1 MLNGI
6 RRTLLAA
13 LATFLFV
20 GAADAAP
27 QGSTSSYDFL
37 VQDFVAGSMTRTAR
51 GNTVDVVYTYRE
63 NGRGPDIRE
72 RWTFGGN
79 GSVASY
85 TSSGKTTFDASIDER
100 FQQKA
105 GRASWR
111 TLSDAGEI
119 AAPAPLFYVPI
130 QGTPEATAALA
141 RALVASP
148 GGRLP
153 LAPSGEAALAKVETV
168 TVNSGEATR
177 SVSLYAITGIDLSP
191 SYVWLD
197 EGPDRDLFAY
207 LYPGPIGVI
216 AKGFANEAARLAGLQ
231 QAADGKLLADLQR
244 RTRHAVADMLA
255 ITNVRVF
262 DSRKAVLGEPSTVYL
277 YRGKV
282 AAVMPAAK
290 PVAKEAT
297 VVDGTGRTLLPAL
310 IDAHGHESEW
320 GAPLQV
326 AAGVTIVR
334 DIGNDNEQFL
344 RLIEKGESG
353 EYLTP
358 RYLGRAGFL
367 EGASP
372 FAARFSAVANSLD
385 EARDWVDW
393 YAERGF
399 RQIKI
404 YNSFK
409 PEWVEETV
417 RHAHSRG
424 LRVSGHVPAFTR
436 AEVMVRAGYDELQHI
451 NQLFLN
457 FLAGPED
464 DTRTLLRFKLVADK
478 AHQLDLDSPAVQDF
492 LTLLADRGV
501 SVDPTVATFEP
512 MFRQDMGQPS
522 PAYGMIAEHLPITYQ
537 RFLRQ
542 AEMDATPAQ
551 RAVYR
556 KSYLKMLDMVRRMDA
571 AGITV
576 MPGTDGVPGFL
587 LHRELELY
595 VEAGI
600 PAARVLQMATLETAR
615 ELGFDGFGVIEP
627 GMNADVIL
635 VDGDPTTDISAIRR
649 VAMVTR
655 GSDVYFPTEI
665 YSALG
670 IKPFVA
676 TPALQRPQ

>member
-1 MLNGI
+1 MSNGI
-6 RRTLLAA
+6 RRTMVAT
-13 LATFLFV
+13 LATILSMGTA
-20 GAADAAP
+20 GAASPGATD
-27 QGSTSSYDFL
+27 TYDFL
-37 VQDFVAGSMTRTAR
+37 VQDFVAGSLTRTTR
-51 GNTVDVVYTYRE
+51 GGVVDVVYTYRE
-63 NGRGPDIRE
+63 NGRGPDIKE
-72 RWTFGGN
+72 RWTFSGD

-85 TSSGKTTFDASIDER
+85 TASGRTTFDASIDER

-105 GRASWR
+105 GRASWK
-111 TLSDAGEI
+111 TLSDSGEL
-119 AAPAPLFYVPI
+119 AAPTPLFYVPI
-130 QGTPEATAALA
+130 NGTPEANAALA
-141 RALVASP
+141 RALIAAP

-153 LAPSGEAALAKVETV
+153 LAPTGEAALTRVETISV
-168 TVNSGEATR
+168 TAGGAKR
-177 SVSLYAITGIDLSP
+177 SVSLYAITGIELGP
-191 SYVWLD
+191 TYVWLD
-197 EGPDRDLFAY
+197 DGPGRELFAF
-207 LYPGPIGVI
+207 LYPGPFGVI
-216 AKGFANEAARLAGLQ
+216 ARGFAAEAPRLADVQ
-231 QAADGKLLADLQR
+231 QAADGKLLADLHR
-244 RTRHAVADMLA
+244 RTRHSVDGMLA

-262 DSRKAVLGEPSTVYL
+262 DARNAVLGEPSTVYL

-282 AAVMPAAK
+282 ATIMPAGK

-334 DIGNDNEQFL
+334 DIGNDNELFL

-372 FAARFSAVANSLD
+372 FAARFSAVAESLD
-385 EARDWVDW
+385 QARDWVDW

-436 AEVMVRAGYDELQHI
+436 AEAMVRAGYDELQHI
-451 NQLFLN
+451 NQVFLN

-478 AHQLDLDSPAVQDF
+478 AHELDLDSPAVRDF
-492 LTLLADRGV
+492 LKLLVERGV
-501 SVDPTVATFEP
+501 SVDPTVATFES

-522 PAYGMIAEHLPITYQ
+522 PTYGMIADHLPITYQ
-537 RFLRQ
+537 RMLRQ

-551 RAVYR
+551 RAIYR

-600 PAARVLQMATLETAR
+600 PAPRVLQMATLGTAR
-615 ELGFDGFGVIEP
+615 ELGFDGFGAIEP

-655 GSDVYFPTEI
+655 GRDVYFPAEI
-665 YSALG
+665 YTALG
-670 IKPFVA
+670 VKPFVA
-676 TPALQRPQ
+676 APALQRAP

>member
-6 RRTLLAA
+6 RRTMNAT
-13 LATFLFV
+13 LATILSMGTA
-20 GAADAAP
+20 GAASP
-27 QGSTSSYDFL
+27 STTDNYDFL
-37 VQDFVAGSMTRTAR
+37 VQDFVAGSLTRTTR
-51 GNTVDVVYTYRE
+51 GGGVDVVYTYRE
-63 NGRGPDIRE
+63 NGRGPDIKE
-72 RWTFGGN
+72 RWTFGGD

-85 TSSGKTTFDASIDER
+85 TASGRTTFDASIDER

-105 GRASWR
+105 GRSSWK
-111 TLSDAGEI
+111 TLSDSGEL
-119 AAPAPLFYVPI
+119 AAPTPLFYVPI
-130 QGTPEATAALA
+130 NGTPEANAALA
-141 RALVASP
+141 RALIASP

-153 LAPSGEAALAKVETV
+153 LAPSGEAALTKVETIPV
-168 TVNSGEATR
+168 TAGGATR
-177 SVSLYAITGIDLSP
+177 SVSLYAITGIELGP
-191 SYVWLD
+191 TYVWLD
-197 EGPDRDLFAY
+197 DGPGRELFAY
-207 LYPGPIGVI
+207 LYPGPFGVI
-216 AKGFANEAARLAGLQ
+216 ARGFAAEAPRLVDVQ
-231 QAADGKLLADLQR
+231 QAADGKLLADLHR
-244 RTRHAVADMLA
+244 RTRHTVDGMLA

-262 DSRKAVLGEPSTVYL
+262 DAHKAALGEPSTVYL

-282 AAVMPAAK
+282 ATIMPAGKA
-290 PVAKEAT
+290 VAKEAT
-297 VVDGTGRTLLPAL
+297 VVDGGGHTLLPAL

-334 DIGNDNEQFL
+334 DIGNDNELFL

-372 FAARFSAVANSLD
+372 FAARFSAVAESLD
-385 EARDWVDW
+385 QARDWVDW

-409 PEWVEETV
+409 PEWVEDTV

-436 AEVMVRAGYDELQHI
+436 AETMVRAGYDELQHI
-451 NQLFLN
+451 NQVFLN

-478 AHQLDLDSPAVQDF
+478 AHELDLDSPAVQDF
-492 LTLLADRGV
+492 LKLLAERGV
-501 SVDPTVATFEP
+501 SVDPTVATFEA

-522 PAYGMIAEHLPITYQ
+522 PTYGMIADHLPITYQ
-537 RFLRQ
+537 RMLRQ

-600 PAARVLQMATLETAR
+600 PAARVLQMATLGTAR
-615 ELGFDGFGVIEP
+615 ELGFDGFGAIEP

-635 VDGDPTTDISAIRR
+635 VEGDPTADISAIRR

-655 GSDVYFPTEI
+655 GSDVYFPAEI
-665 YSALG
+665 YTALG
-670 IKPFVA
+670 VRPFVVA
-676 TPALQRPQ
+676 PALQRAP